1 MIKTICK
8 KCGDLLRLLEDV
20 IGVGGMCLFGAMII
34 YEVIVRAFGIRGIPW
49 LQEFSQYM
57 FVISVFIGSS
67 RAVES
72 DDHMVMD
79 MLYRTTP
86 AKFHRPMQCF
96 VDLLMVAVSFAMLY
110 FTYKYWAY
118 LGRMGTSTQSVTNIK
133 MTAIWAPILFCMAT
147 MTIRYIVV
155 FVKRTKAYVTEL
167 KAHELKKWGE

>member
-1 MIKTICK
+1 MIKTILK

-20 IGVGGMCLFGAMII
+20 ISVGGMVLFGAMIVC
-34 YEVIVRAFGIRGIPW
+34 EVIVRAFGVRGIPW

-67 RAVES
+67 RAVET

-86 AKFHRPMQCF
+86 AKFHRPLQCF
-96 VDLLMVAVSFAMLY
+96 VDLLMVVVSFALLVY
-110 FTYKYWAY
+110 TYNYWVY
-118 LGRMGTSTQSVTNIK
+118 LGRMGTSTQSITSIK

-147 MTIRYIVV
+147 MAIRYVIV
-155 FVKRTKAYVTEL
+155 FVKRTAAYVSEL
-167 KAHELKKWGE
+167 KSHTLKKWGE